1 MKLKF
6 RADAKDLMIFIV
18 FCIILLYVC
27 AVAVLNLSSFSE
39 YGSLYGLNPIE
50 AFTDTKFLWPTL
62 VAFFMV
68 LAAIMMSVSSYFFD
82 REKGIGIT
90 TDAKKEKGYSR
101 WCTDKE
107 MKKELKM
114 VDALA
119 ETSEY
124 AGIPIINDGKHIWV
138 DNGEYHNLIIGSTG
152 AGKTEMTIQP
162 MVKVLAKKG
171 ESMIITDPK
180 GEIYEKNALELKEK
194 GYNIVLLN
202 FRNPQNGNCWNPL
215 NLPYQLYQTGNQDKA
230 CELLEDLAANILYDE
245 NNKGGD
251 PFWEKTSAD
260 YFAGLALA
268 LFKDAK
274 PEEINLNSIN
284 LMTTA
289 GEDKIGNTTYIK
301 EYFSDKDQGSP
312 EYINVASTLMAPN
325 ETKSSI
331 LSVFKQK
338 IKLFS
343 SRENLSEMLSRS
355 DFDMNDI
362 GRKKTAVFI
371 VIQDEKKTY
380 HSLVTIFL
388 KQCYETLI
396 SVAQECGGHLP
407 YRTNFILDE
416 FANMPPL
423 KDVTTMVT
431 AARSRHIR
439 FSFVIQNF
447 AQLYE
452 VYGKENGE
460 TIKGNCGNI
469 IYLISSELAALEE
482 ISKLCGE
489 VKSKD
494 KDKTAS
500 TPLVTVSDLQRLPKW
515 TLIAIRI
522 RMMPFKTKL
531 TPNWQMVNNNG
542 WGKNYPLASYPVR
555 EKGVVQTFNIKQFVD
570 KKKEEKVTNMLNN
583 ITGGSSKPADTG
595 FNPFANNK
603 PASSQPSSAPSKPTG
618 GFDVDEMVR
627 RIDAKIAELEE
638 EERREKERIEKEKK
652 NKEAMEIK
660 DDIPVS
666 LPTITSQDVSNTAD
680 TPSAKENVSAPITPI
695 VPVVTETKVETEPKP
710 LDSSSQVSSP
720 LNFDDDT
727 DSDNEGGNF
736 FGLSS
741 NNNEVPSNNANSN
754 NNQFFD
760 FIVPVT
766 ETKEEKQETIVA
778 KEEEEKTTN
787 IPQGI
792 INDIVPV
799 TETGKQ
805 NLIPV
810 DALPEDEIKVDPV
823 EESIEIPKTDDF
835 TFFPSNANNVVN
847 NANTLTTVP
856 VVEEKKKEEKV
867 VTPQTNLESKVI
879 NNNYVTDDQFF
890 DDFFADEE

>member
-6 RADAKDLMIFIV
+6 RADPKDLVIFSI
-18 FCIILLYVC
+18 FCLVLLYLSAI
-27 AVAVLNLSSFSE
+27 AVVNLHEFANYGSFS
-39 YGSLYGLNPIE
+39 GLNPFP
-50 AFTDTKFLWPTL
+50 AFSKEYFFTTMLIFFAVL
-62 VAFFMV
+62 V
-68 LAAIMMSVSSYFFD
+68 LILTSVSSYFFD
-82 REKGIGIT
+82 REEGIGIST
-90 TDAKKEKGYSR
+90 SPKKDKGYSR
-101 WCTDKE
+101 WLTEKE

-114 VDALA
+114 VEANS

-124 AGIPIINDGKHIWV
+124 AGIPLINDGKKLWV
-138 DNGEYHNLIIGSTG
+138 DDGEYHNLIIGSTG

-180 GEIYEKNALELKEK
+180 GEIYEKNALELQEK

-215 NLPYQLYQTGNQDKA
+215 TLPYQLYASGNQDKA
-230 CELLEDLAANILYDE
+230 CELLEDLALNILYDE
-245 NNKGGD
+245 ASKGQD

-260 YFAGLALA
+260 YFAGLSLA
-268 LFKDAK
+268 LFEDAK

-301 EYFSDKDQGSP
+301 EFFSDKDQGSP
-312 EYINVASTLMAPN
+312 AYINVASTLMAPN

-343 SRENLSEMLSRS
+343 SRENLSEMLSHS
-355 DFDMNDI
+355 DFDMHNI

-396 SVAQECGGHLP
+396 SVAQESGGKLP

-431 AARSRHIR
+431 AARSRKIR
-439 FSFVIQNF
+439 FTFVIQNF

-482 ISKLCGE
+482 ISKMCGE
-489 VKSKD
+489 VKSKE

-500 TPLVTVSDLQRLPKW
+500 TPLVTVSDLQRLPQW
-515 TLIAIRI
+515 TLIALRI
-522 RMMPFKTKL
+522 RKMPFKTKL
-531 TPNWQMVNNNG
+531 TPNWKMVNENA
-542 WGKNYPLASYPVR
+542 WGKNYGLAGYPTR
-555 EKGVVQTFNIKQFVD
+555 QKQPVQTFDIKSFVD
-570 KKKEEKVTNMLNN
+570 KKKEAKVNSMLSSLAGGNN
-583 ITGGSSKPADTG
+583 TEGG
-595 FNPFANNK
+595 FNPFGGGM
-603 PASSQPSSAPSKPTG
+603 PAFAGMPRPSQPMMPG

-638 EERREKERIEKEKK
+638 EERLEKEKMAREKEQQEANMPKTSVIE
-652 NKEAMEIK
+652 
-660 DDIPVS
+660 
-666 LPTITSQDVSNTAD
+666 
-680 TPSAKENVSAPITPI
+680 
-695 VPVVTETKVETEPKP
+695 
-710 LDSSSQVSSP
+710 SSP
-720 LNFDDDT
+720 DL
-727 DSDNEGGNF
+727 
-736 FGLSS
+736 
-741 NNNEVPSNNANSN
+741 
-754 NNQFFD
+754 
-760 FIVPVT
+760 I
-766 ETKEEKQETIVA
+766 
-778 KEEEEKTTN
+778 EEE
-787 IPQGI
+787 PL
-792 INDIVPV
+792 V
-799 TETGKQ
+799 
-805 NLIPV
+805 
-810 DALPEDEIKVDPV
+810 
-823 EESIEIPKTDDF
+823 
-835 TFFPSNANNVVN
+835 
-847 NANTLTTVP
+847 
-856 VVEEKKKEEKV
+856 EEKV
-867 VTPQTNLESKVI
+867 VDPMISQMNKMDQFDNFVKPDNNFKVPEAKTINTIPNINDVVMNKDLVEPKIVEVENSINPNDVFVSEPIREQVKIPVQSVNEVSRESARINPNIVIPDTNNESKVEMPKIEIPVEPKIEMPKVEVSSEVSKPARPSIYSNNIGNYQAPIQPKINPFIQKNNEYI
-879 NNNYVTDDQFF
+879 NNKTQEQSYVSDDEFF
-890 DDFFADEE
+890 DDFFNEDE